1 MKELLTRKKT
11 LFVKRMKIL
20 WQEERGDFMGSIGWM
35 AILATV
41 LVVTHGLLT
50 GWLPG
55 FIDRVFSQLNTL
67 V

>member
-1 MKELLTRKKT
+1 MIILVKS
-11 LFVKRMKIL
+11 VKRF
-20 WQEERGDFMGSIGWM
+20 WQDERGDFMGSIGWM

-55 FIDRVFSQLNTL
+55 FINRIFSQLNTL